1 MNYENILSKYSTPLF
16 IYDCDKLEQRVN
28 YLKNMLDT
36 DLCYAIKANSFVIKE
51 IEPLVSRIEICSY
64 GEYMICK
71 DNGVKNDKMVLS
83 GVNKNYDEFEKI
95 IKEENNILR
104 YTIESITQFNMLK
117 ELSNKYKKNINILPR
132 ITSGNQFGITK
143 EELYYRELNRIYDF
157 NRYRIL

>member
-64 GEYMICK
+64 GEYM
-71 DNGVKNDKMVLS
+71 
-83 GVNKNYDEFEKI
+83 
-95 IKEENNILR
+95 
-104 YTIESITQFNMLK
+104 
-117 ELSNKYKKNINILPR
+117 
-132 ITSGNQFGITK
+132 
-143 EELYYRELNRIYDF
+143 
-157 NRYRIL
+157 